1 MSPTET
7 IDRLYGRICDI
18 EASRRAWVIAST
30 EIDIQLHDA
39 WRSVRALEAT
49 VNELQT
55 AIRQM
60 AADLDVAGERR

>member
-7 IDRLYGRICDI
+7 IDGLFARVCEL

-30 EIDIQLHDA
+30 ELDIQLHDA
-39 WRSVRALEAT
+39 RRSVRALEAT
-49 VNELQT
+49 VNELQA

-60 AADLDVAGERR
+60 AELDIHAGEQ